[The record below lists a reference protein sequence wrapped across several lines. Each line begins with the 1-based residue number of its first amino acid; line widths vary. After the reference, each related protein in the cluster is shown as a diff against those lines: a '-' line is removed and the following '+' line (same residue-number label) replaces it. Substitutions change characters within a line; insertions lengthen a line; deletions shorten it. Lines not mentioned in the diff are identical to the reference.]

1 MMDITKLRRDPE
13 AVKASLKEVGNVL
26 YVSQPTK
33 VYSPVRFSE
42 RNLAQVG
49 AEIYIVGIYA
59 MVINDFEWAVSL
71 VDAMIRIEPTSYKI
85 VNIDG
90 DDYFEFY
97 FEPGSVFC
105 PNLELVKTDTLTYRI
120 YDEIISKG
128 KIPWYLSYL
137 ELGGIFDS
145 AKYHAG
151 TNIGSDREVTELI
164 VSLIAR
170 NKEDRTKYYRQTVES
185 LDDLQKNPPVFIPMR
200 SVIYAATNT
209 LNKIA
214 GSYMESGVISALVSP
229 SDRVEHIES
238 ILRQ

>member
-1 MMDITKLRRDPE
+1 MDISQLRRNPE
-13 AVKASLKEVGNVL
+13 AVKSSLREVENRLFVT
-26 YVSQPTK
+26 QPTK
-33 VYSPVRFSE
+33 IYSPVRFSE
-42 RNLAQVG
+42 RNLASVG
-49 AEIYIVGIYA
+49 SEIYIVGIYA
-59 MVINDFEWAVSL
+59 IVINDRDWAVSII
-71 VDAMIRIEPTSYKI
+71 DAMVKIEPTSYRI
-85 VNIDG
+85 VQIEG

-97 FEPGSVFC
+97 FEPGSVMC
-105 PNLELVKTDTLTYRI
+105 PNLDLIKTDTLTYRI

-128 KIPWYLSYL
+128 KIPWYLGYL
-137 ELGGIFDS
+137 ELAGIFDS

-170 NKEDRTKYYRQTVES
+170 NQEDRTKYYRQTVQS
-185 LDDLQKNPPVFIPMR
+185 IDDLQRSPPTFIPMR

-214 GSYMESGVISALVSP
+214 GSYMETGVVSALVSP

-238 ILRQ
+238 ILRS

>member
-1 MMDITKLRRDPE
+1 MDISQLRRNPE
-13 AVKASLKEVGNVL
+13 AVKSSLREVENRLFVT
-26 YVSQPTK
+26 QPTK
-33 VYSPVRFSE
+33 IYSPVRFSE
-42 RNLAQVG
+42 RNLASVG
-49 AEIYIVGIYA
+49 SEIYIVGIYA
-59 MVINDFEWAVSL
+59 IVINDRDWAVSII
-71 VDAMIRIEPTSYKI
+71 DAMVKIEPTSYRI
-85 VNIDG
+85 VQIEG

-97 FEPGSVFC
+97 FEPGSVMC
-105 PNLELVKTDTLTYRI
+105 PNLDLIKTDTLTYRI

-128 KIPWYLSYL
+128 KIPWYLGYL
-137 ELGGIFDS
+137 ELAGIFDS

-170 NKEDRTKYYRQTVES
+170 NQEDRTKYYRQTVQS
-185 LDDLQKNPPVFIPMR
+185 IDDLQRSPPTFIPMR

-214 GSYMESGVISALVSP
+214 GSYMETGVVSALVSP

-238 ILRQ
+238 ILRR

>member
-1 MMDITKLRRDPE
+1 MDISQLRRNPE
-13 AVKASLKEVGNVL
+13 AVKSSLREVENRLFVT
-26 YVSQPTK
+26 QPTK
-33 VYSPVRFSE
+33 IYSPVRFSE
-42 RNLAQVG
+42 RNLASVG
-49 AEIYIVGIYA
+49 SEIYIVGIYA
-59 MVINDFEWAVSL
+59 IVINDRDWAVSII
-71 VDAMIRIEPTSYKI
+71 DAMVKIEPTSYRI
-85 VNIDG
+85 VQIEG

-97 FEPGSVFC
+97 FEPGSVMC
-105 PNLELVKTDTLTYRI
+105 PNMDLVKTDTLTYRI

-128 KIPWYLSYL
+128 KIPWYLGYL
-137 ELGGIFDS
+137 ELAGIFDS

-170 NKEDRTKYYRQTVES
+170 NQEDRTKYYRQTVQS
-185 LDDLQKNPPVFIPMR
+185 IDDLQRSPPTFIPMR

-214 GSYMESGVISALVSP
+214 GSYMETGVVSALVSP

-238 ILRQ
+238 ILRK

>member
-1 MMDITKLRRDPE
+1 MDISQLRRNPE
-13 AVKASLKEVGNVL
+13 AVKSSLREVENRLFVT
-26 YVSQPTK
+26 QPTK
-33 VYSPVRFSE
+33 IYSPVRFSE
-42 RNLAQVG
+42 RNLASVG
-49 AEIYIVGIYA
+49 SEIYIVGIYA
-59 MVINDFEWAVSL
+59 IVINDRDWAVSII
-71 VDAMIRIEPTSYKI
+71 DAMVKIEPTSYRI
-85 VNIDG
+85 VQIEG

-97 FEPGSVFC
+97 FEPGSVMC
-105 PNLELVKTDTLTYRI
+105 PNMDLVKTDTLTYRI

-128 KIPWYLSYL
+128 KIPWYLGYL
-137 ELGGIFDS
+137 ELAGIFDS

-170 NKEDRTKYYRQTVES
+170 NQEDRTKYYRQTVQS
-185 LDDLQKNPPVFIPMR
+185 IDDLQRSPPTFIPMR

-214 GSYMESGVISALVSP
+214 GSYMETGVVSALVSP

-238 ILRQ
+238 ILRR